1 MRKSPGSWLLV
12 LLGLVWGAPKTTV
25 AEAAESTEVT
35 RAPVVYRAGA
45 ARVDITPKSFGPLW
59 GYGARG
65 KTHSTGTIAPLQA
78 RALVIHDGTSA
89 IALVSLD
96 LGRAPVAPI
105 VQRVREKAKTFG
117 VNSLFLVGS
126 HTHHGPA
133 MESEQG
139 AAWPEWKAWHEQL
152 ESSLNQLIAEGAKN
166 LTPCSVRIVS
176 EETPLNRN
184 RHDKGPTPPR
194 DGRLTVLVVDT
205 LDGKPVARAVH
216 FAAHPVLT
224 PGTDLR
230 FGPDWPGEMAR
241 ILEEREKAPVLFLQG
256 AAGDLS
262 PNMGGAIA
270 QQGEKAFDPKQPTW
284 KNFGLAMA
292 NKVGGMVPQ
301 AKPLNPGTIRNNRE
315 KIHLPVRLDTKN
327 PFFRL
332 TLGRAFYPELVV
344 HYEREYREGI
354 TTPLEV
360 AMIGPGLGF
369 VGIAG
374 EPFCSHALELQ
385 RRFRSARVLTLGYCN
400 EYHQYFP
407 TIEAIAKGGYGTE
420 PYIAS
425 SGAGSGEFLFN
436 RALYNMYKLT
446 GAILPGIPSESGP
459 FKVLID

>member
-1 MRKSPGSWLLV
+1 MTKSLRALGIV
-12 LLGLVWGAPKTTV
+12 LLCFLCVVVNARGR
-25 AEAAESTEVT
+25 EALL
-35 RAPVVYRAGA
+35 APVAWRAGA
-45 ARVDITPKSFGPLW
+45 AKVDITPGSFGPMW
-59 GYGARG
+59 GYAARG
-65 KTHSTGTIAPLQA
+65 KTHATGTIAPLHA

-105 VQRVREKAKTFG
+105 VKRIREKAGTFG
-117 VNSLFLVGS
+117 IKSLFLVGS

-152 ESSLNQLIAEGAKN
+152 EASLNQVIAEAAKN
-166 LTPCSVRIVS
+166 LTECTIRIAA
-176 EETPLNRN
+176 EDTALNRN
-184 RHDKGPTPPR
+184 RHDKGANPPR
-194 DGRLTVLVVDT
+194 DGRLTVLVVDSRE
-205 LDGKPVARAVH
+205 GKPLARAVH
-216 FAAHPVLT
+216 FAAHSVLT

-241 ILEEREKAPVLFLQG
+241 ILEDREKAPVLFLQG

-270 QQGEKAFDPKQPTW
+270 RQGASAFDPTAPTW
-284 KNFGLAMA
+284 KNFGLGMA
-292 NKVGGMVPQ
+292 NKVAEMVPQ
-301 AKPLNPGTIRNNRE
+301 AKIQNPGALLGHRE
-315 KIHLPVRLDTKN
+315 KIHLPVRLDTRN

-360 AMIGPGLGF
+360 ALLGPGLGF

-374 EPFCSHALELQ
+374 EPFCGHALELQ
-385 RRFRSARVLTLGYCN
+385 RRFPSAKVLTLGYCN

-407 TIEAIAKGGYGTE
+407 TIEAMAKGGYGTE

-425 SGAGSGEFLFN
+425 AGAGSGEFLFN
-436 RALYNMYKLT
+436 RALYNLYKLS
-446 GAILPGIPSESGP
+446 GAILPGIPTESGP
-459 FKVLID
+459 FKVLND

>member
-1 MRKSPGSWLLV
+1 MTNFLFMRLFV
-12 LLGLVWGAPKTTV
+12 LMGIVWGAGVSIGADANVSPP
-25 AEAAESTEVT
+25 A
-35 RAPVVYRAGA
+35 YRAGTA
-45 ARVDITPKSFGPLW
+45 KVDITPKSFGPMW

-65 KTHSTGTIAPLQA
+65 KTHATGTIAPLQA
-78 RALVIHDGTSA
+78 RALVIHDGTGA

-96 LGRAPVAPI
+96 LGRAPVDPI
-105 VQRVREKAKTFG
+105 VRRIREKAKAYGIT
-117 VNSLFLVGS
+117 SLFLVGS

-133 MESEQG
+133 MEGEQG

-152 ESSLNQLIAEGAKN
+152 EESLNQVIAQAAKN
-166 LTPCSVRIVS
+166 LSACTIRLAH
-176 EETPLNRN
+176 EETNLNRN
-184 RHDKGPTPPR
+184 RHDKGANPPR
-194 DGRLTVLVVDT
+194 DGRLSVIVVDSEG
-205 LDGKPVARAVH
+205 GKPLARAVH
-216 FAAHPVLT
+216 FAAHSVLT

-241 ILEEREKAPVLFLQG
+241 ILEEREKVPVLFLQG

-262 PNMGGAIA
+262 PNMGGAILRP
-270 QQGEKAFDPKQPTW
+270 GEAPFDPKQPSW

-292 NKVGGMVPQ
+292 NKVGEMIPK
-301 AKPLNPGTIRNNRE
+301 ADPLPKGSIRSHRE

-360 AMIGPGLGF
+360 AKLGPGLAF

-374 EPFCSHALELQ
+374 EPFCSHAVELQ
-385 RRFRSARVLTLGYCN
+385 RRFPSAQVLTLGYCN

-407 TIEAIAKGGYGTE
+407 TIEAMAKGGYGTE

-436 RALYNMYKLT
+436 RALYNLYKLT
-446 GAILPGIPSESGP
+446 GSILPGIPTESGP

>member
-1 MRKSPGSWLLV
+1 MNKSLFLHLFLLMGV
-12 LLGLVWGAPKTTV
+12 VWGSGTSIG
-25 AEAAESTEVT
+25 AEAAS
-35 RAPVVYRAGA
+35 APVVYRAGA
-45 ARVDITPKSFGPLW
+45 AKVDITPKSFGPMW

-65 KTHSTGTIAPLQA
+65 KTRATGTIAPLQA
-78 RALVIHDGTSA
+78 RALVIHDGTAA

-96 LGRAPVAPI
+96 LGRAPVDPI
-105 VQRVREKAKTFG
+105 VKRVREKAKTYG
-117 VNSLFLVGS
+117 IKSLFLVGS

-139 AAWPEWKAWHEQL
+139 GAWPEWKAWHEQL
-152 ESSLNQLIAEGAKN
+152 EESLNQVISEAGKN
-166 LTPCSVRIVS
+166 LAGCTIRVAS

-184 RHDKGPTPPR
+184 RHDKGANPPR
-194 DGRLTVLVVDT
+194 DGRLTVLVVDSEA
-205 LDGKPVARAVH
+205 GKPLARAVH
-216 FAAHPVLT
+216 FSAHSVLT

-241 ILEEREKAPVLFLQG
+241 ILEDREKAPVLFLQG

-262 PNMGGAIA
+262 PNMGGAIS
-270 QQGEKAFDPKQPTW
+270 QQGAAAFDPKEPTW

-292 NKVGGMVPQ
+292 NKVSEMIPL
-301 AKPLNPGTIRNNRE
+301 AKKLKPGTVQGHRE
-315 KIHLPVRLDTKN
+315 RIHLPVRMDTRN

-360 AMIGPGLGF
+360 ALLGSGLAF

-385 RRFRSARVLTLGYCN
+385 RRFPSALVLTLGYCN

-436 RALYNMYKLT
+436 RALYNLYRLT
-446 GAILPGIPSESGP
+446 GAILPGIPTESGP